1 MPIHRDRLNMT
12 DRFLKTARRVK
23 LKSRM
28 LEICKSGSVR
38 GIEVFSYGLN
48 IVTLRKPKG
57 RSNREYKINLKEKTI
72 LCLLDVKREVR
83 RQESGDRMGQN
94 TGKDIMQ
101 DRCPKWVRSEKSGKT
116 KNIMFNGSLLARS
129 GCPK

>member
-12 DRFLKTARRVK
+12 DRFLETVRRVK

-57 RSNREYKINLKEKTI
+57 RRNREYKINLNA
-72 LCLLDVKREVR
+72 
-83 RQESGDRMGQN
+83 GDHIMSTRHYGNGQN
-94 TGKDIMQ
+94 GLGEVQ
-101 DRCPKWVRSEKSGKT
+101 DPYVAYIVPSV
-116 KNIMFNGSLLARS
+116 L
-129 GCPK
+129 

>member
-1 MPIHRDRLNMT
+1 MNVMPIHRDRLNMT
-12 DRFLKTARRVK
+12 DRFLETVMRVK

-57 RSNREYKINLKEKTI
+57 RRNREYKINLKEKII
-72 LCLLDVKREVR
+72 LCLLD
-83 RQESGDRMGQN
+83 SQN
-94 TGKDIMQ
+94 
-101 DRCPKWVRSEKSGKT
+101 KT
-116 KNIMFNGSLLARS
+116 KTN
-129 GCPK
+129 